1 VERLKNKVAVVTG
14 AAKGIGAAIAKALAA
29 EGAAVVINYASS
41 KQQAEQVVR
50 GIEAGKG
57 NAIAAKADIS
67 NRTEAAEL
75 FGRVKQV
82 YGRLDVL
89 VNNAAFY
96 EFRPLDSIDEEHFR
110 RHFDVNVLGLLF
122 ATQEA
127 VKLML
132 SGGSV
137 VNISSVA
144 AITPMAS
151 GSVYCATK
159 AAVDVLTRSLAQELG
174 PRKIRMNSLAPG
186 MTNTERTR
194 AGGSDEFR
202 KFGVS
207 RTPLGRIGEPEDIAK
222 AAVFLASEE
231 SHWITGEVLV
241 AAGGLRF

>member
-1 VERLKNKVAVVTG
+1 
-14 AAKGIGAAIAKALAA
+14 
-29 EGAAVVINYASS
+29 
-41 KQQAEQVVR
+41 
-50 GIEAGKG
+50 
-57 NAIAAKADIS
+57 
-67 NRTEAAEL
+67 
-75 FGRVKQV
+75 
-82 YGRLDVL
+82 
-89 VNNAAFY
+89 
-96 EFRPLDSIDEEHFR
+96 
-110 RHFDVNVLGLLF
+110 
-122 ATQEA
+122 
-127 VKLML
+127 
-132 SGGSV
+132 
-137 VNISSVA
+137 
-144 AITPMAS
+144 MAS